1 MVTAKREHTRGQL
14 WSVYNQCYQNFQF
27 LHSVTFTQ
35 EDRVFMSLPWYLHKS
50 GQKLGLNPNRLSR
63 PSERHPASSSCLTS
77 PATFPHPLPPPLPNK
92 HETYIHSYKQSMH
105 NQILTARSAANPII
119 WLLNQGIIYWD
130 TEMVPIKVKLLC
142 WCVGDNP
149 TIQLFSNDH
158 PLTIF
163 YFQLW
168 NLIVTLS
175 CFFITDCDVLINFI
189 VAKCGVGGGG
199 GRPFDFQIFRSEAE
213 NLFT

>member
-1 MVTAKREHTRGQL
+1 
-14 WSVYNQCYQNFQF
+14 
-27 LHSVTFTQ
+27 
-35 EDRVFMSLPWYLHKS
+35 MSLPWYLHKS

-130 TEMVPIKVKLLC
+130 TEMVPVKVKLLC

-158 PLTIF
+158 PPTIF

-168 NLIVTLS
+168 NLIVILS
-175 CFFITDCDVLINFI
+175 CFFVTDCDVLINFF
-189 VAKCGVGGGG
+189 VAKCGGGGG
-199 GRPFDFQIFRSEAE
+199 GVQKSRKSVHIVWNQLGGNVSTPDSFTLRRLLIFLLL
-213 NLFT
+213 NLHTSLTLHQYHAASV